1 MNNKTENYFFKNMK
15 RNLFLTVV
23 VFLAMVGMLSAQE
36 ANGIKGMYGIDHGKK
51 IVVATGK
58 LHDGEKP
65 FKETIPIRGEAYTYY
80 RSEMPLITITTD
92 GPIVNSPAV
101 HGIINVA
108 DADGNVIEMHA
119 GIKIRGTSSQQY
131 DKKSYRVELWAD
143 ETGTLMADTTFL
155 GLRSDDD
162 WNLEAMWAQP
172 LRLRDKVA
180 NELWMEMY
188 QLPYAANEPDAMPGI
203 RMVYADLFVNEE
215 YMGVYALTE
224 RMDRKQLGLRKYNGE
239 IRGVLY
245 KGNGPGAPTFDTLP
259 SYDNTSD
266 TWDNYEWVYPNESD
280 TAINWNHLYSFTN
293 FVMNASD
300 RVFYAQYA
308 AQFDKANAIDYYLFI
323 NSLMAMDNM
332 GRNLFVARY
341 KKSSTYLYLPWDLDA
356 IWGLDTDGN
365 KTYNTVGLLG
375 NGFYDR
381 LTLDCNDNGFVA
393 SAMTRYNALRSDILT
408 TEHIME
414 LVQNQFDELAES
426 GAYEREH
433 EAWPEFSVD
442 ESQLDYLRYWL
453 DDRFAYLDRE
463 INAGCGTWGIEA
475 PEPVEGPTRSVEVFP
490 NPAKDRINIRFA
502 EAGEAI
508 VRLYDMTGRL
518 VYSSASNA
526 QAFVIS
532 TQGLGRG
539 VYALVT
545 IAEGKQQVDR
555 VVVE

>member
-1 MNNKTENYFFKNMK
+1 MK
-15 RNLFLTVV
+15 KLFLAIVMILV
-23 VFLAMVGMLSAQE
+23 SGMMMAQDVQSVQ
-36 ANGIKGMYGIDHGKK
+36 KTYGIDHGKK
-51 IVVATGK
+51 LVVSTGR
-58 LHDGEKP
+58 LPEGTKP
-65 FKETIPIRGEAYTYY
+65 YKESMEIRGEEYTCY

-108 DADGNVIEMHA
+108 DAEGNVIEMHA
-119 GIKIRGTSSQQY
+119 GFKIRGTSSQQY

-188 QLPYAANEPDAMPGI
+188 QLPYAESEPEARPGI
-203 RMVYADLFVNEE
+203 RMVYADLFINEE
-215 YMGVYALTE
+215 YMGVYTLTE
-224 RMDRKQLGLRKYNGE
+224 RMDRKQLGLRKYNGDV
-239 IRGVLY
+239 RGVLY

-259 SYDNTSD
+259 NYDNTSD

-300 RVFYAQYA
+300 NVFFSQYA
-308 AQFDKANAIDYYLFI
+308 AQFDKDNAIDYYLFI

-332 GRNLFVARY
+332 GRNIFLARY
-341 KKSSTYLYLPWDLDA
+341 KKSSTYMYLPWDLDA
-356 IWGLDTDGN
+356 IWGLDTDGS
-365 KTYNTVGLLG
+365 KTYNTVGLKS
-375 NGFYDR
+375 NGFFDR
-381 LTLDCNDNGFVA
+381 LTHDCNDYGFVA
-393 SAMTRYNALRSDILT
+393 SAKTRYNALRNDILT
-408 TEHIME
+408 TDHIMKMVQEQYDE
-414 LVQNQFDELAES
+414 LVAS

-433 EAWPEFSVD
+433 EAWPEFTVD
-442 ESQLDYLRYWL
+442 ESQLDYMRYWL

-475 PEPVEGPTRSVEVFP
+475 PEPAEGPTQSVEVFP
-490 NPAKDRINIRFA
+490 NPAKDRISIRFA
-502 EAGEAI
+502 EAGEASI
-508 VRLYDMTGRL
+508 RLYDMTGRL
-518 VYSSASNA
+518 VCSDAANT

-532 TQGLGRG
+532 TQGLSQG
-539 VYALVT
+539 VYTLVVNVD
-545 IAEGKQQVDR
+545 GKQQIER

>member
-1 MNNKTENYFFKNMK
+1 MK
-15 RNLFLTVV
+15 K
-23 VFLAMVGMLSAQE
+23 LAFIAIMVLASGMMMAQTRPE
-36 ANGIKGMYGIDHGKK
+36 LKGVYGIDHNKK
-51 IVVATGK
+51 IVVVTEK
-58 LHDGEKP
+58 LLDGVKP
-65 FKETIPIRGEAYTYY
+65 FKETVPIRGEEYTCY

-101 HGIINVA
+101 HGLISVA

-119 GIKIRGTSSQQY
+119 GFKIRGTSSQQY

-143 ETGTLMADTTFL
+143 ETGALMADTTFL

-188 QLPYAANEPDAMPGI
+188 QLPYAESEPDALPGI
-203 RMVYADLFVNEE
+203 RMVYADLFINEE

-224 RMDRKQLGLRKYNGE
+224 RMDRKQLCLRKYNGE

-259 SYDNTSD
+259 DYDNTMD

-293 FVMNASD
+293 FVINASD
-300 RVFYAQYA
+300 NVFNSQYA
-308 AQFDKANAIDYYLFI
+308 AQFDKDNAVDYYLFI
-323 NSLMAMDNM
+323 NSLMAVDNM
-332 GRNLFVARY
+332 GRNLFLARY
-341 KKSSTYLYLPWDLDA
+341 KKSSTYIYLPWDLDA
-356 IWGLDTDGN
+356 IWGLNTNGN
-365 KTYNTVGLLG
+365 QTHVTGGLKS

-381 LTLDCNDNGFVA
+381 LMNDCTDNGFVA
-393 SAMTRYNALRSDILT
+393 SAQTRYNALRENILT

-414 LVQNQFDELAES
+414 LVQRQYDELVES

-433 EAWPEFSVD
+433 EAWPQFTVD
-442 ESQLDYLRYWL
+442 ESQLDYLSKWL
-453 DDRFAYLDRE
+453 DDRFNYLDNE
-463 INAGCGTWGIEA
+463 INAGCGTWGVEA
-475 PEPVEGPTRSVEVFP
+475 PEPVEGPTQSVEIFP
-490 NPAKDRINIRFA
+490 NPAKDRINVRFA
-502 EAGEAI
+502 EAGEA
-508 VRLYDMTGRL
+508 VVNMYDMTGRL
-518 VYSSASNA
+518 VYSHASNT
-526 QAFVIS
+526 QAFFIS
-532 TQGLGRG
+532 TQGLSQG
-539 VYALVT
+539 VYTLVVNVD
-545 IAEGKQQVDR
+545 GKQQVDR

>member
-1 MNNKTENYFFKNMK
+1 MK
-15 RNLFLTVV
+15 KLVLIVAFL
-23 VFLAMVGMLSAQE
+23 LIGWAIMAQDVQQ
-36 ANGIKGMYGIDHGKK
+36 IQKMYGVDHEKK
-51 IVVATGK
+51 IVVATGRLLEGMEPLK
-58 LHDGEKP
+58 KTMEVLGE
-65 FKETIPIRGEAYTYY
+65 TYTFY

-101 HGIINVA
+101 HGLINVA
-108 DADGNVIEMHA
+108 DADGNVITMHA
-119 GIKIRGTSSQQY
+119 GFKIRGTSSQQY

-143 ETGTLMADTTFL
+143 ETGTLMADTAFL

-188 QLPYAANEPDAMPGI
+188 KLPYAESEPTALPGI
-203 RMVYADLFVNEE
+203 RMVYADLFINDE
-215 YMGVYALTE
+215 YLGVYALTE
-224 RMDRKQLGLRKYNGE
+224 RMDRKQLALRKYNGD

-259 SYDNTSD
+259 NYDNTLD

-300 RVFYAQYA
+300 NVFYSQYA
-308 AQFDKANAIDYYLFI
+308 AQFDKDNAIDYYLFI

-332 GRNLFVARY
+332 GRNLFLARY
-341 KKSSTYLYLPWDLDA
+341 KKSSTYIYLPWDLDA
-356 IWGLDTDGN
+356 IWGLDTDGSP
-365 KTYNTVGLLG
+365 TYNTAGLLS
-375 NGFYDR
+375 NGFFDR
-381 LTLDCNDNGFVA
+381 LTQDCNDNGFVA
-393 SAMTRYNALRSDILT
+393 SAQARYNALRSDVLT

-414 LVQNQFDELAES
+414 LVQNQYDALVES

-433 EAWPEFSVD
+433 EAWPEFTVD
-442 ESQLDYLRYWL
+442 ESQLDYMREWL
-453 DDRFAYLDRE
+453 DSRFSYLDRE
-463 INAGCGTWGIEA
+463 INSACGTWGIEA
-475 PEPVEGPTRSVEVFP
+475 PEPVEGPTQCVEVFP

-502 EAGEAI
+502 EAGEAS

-518 VYSSASNA
+518 VYSNASNT

-532 TQGLGRG
+532 TQGLSQG
-539 VYALVT
+539 VYTLVVNVD
-545 IAEGKQQVDR
+545 GKQQVER

>member
-1 MNNKTENYFFKNMK
+1 MK
-15 RNLFLTVV
+15 KQVLLVAFL
-23 VFLAMVGMLSAQE
+23 LMGWALMAQDVQQIE
-36 ANGIKGMYGIDHGKK
+36 KMYGIDHEKK
-51 IVVATGK
+51 IIVATGK
-58 LHDGEKP
+58 MLEGMEPLKKTMDVH
-65 FKETIPIRGEAYTYY
+65 GEAYTYY

-92 GPIVNSPAV
+92 GPIINSPAV
-101 HGIINVA
+101 HGLINVA
-108 DADGNVIEMHA
+108 DADGNVITMHA
-119 GIKIRGTSSQQY
+119 GFKIRGISSQQY

-143 ETGTLMADTTFL
+143 ETGAEMADTTFL

-188 QLPYAANEPDAMPGI
+188 KLPYLENEPAALPGI
-203 RMVYADLFVNEE
+203 RMVYADLFINDE
-215 YMGVYALTE
+215 YLGVYALTE
-224 RMDRKQLGLRKYNGE
+224 RMDRKQLGLRKYNGD

-245 KGNGPGAPTFDTLP
+245 KGNGPGAPTFDSLP
-259 SYDNTSD
+259 MYDNTQD

-280 TAINWNHLYSFTN
+280 TAIDWNHLYSFTN

-300 RVFYAQYA
+300 NVFYSQYA
-308 AQFDKANAIDYYLFI
+308 AQFNKDNAIDYYLFI

-341 KKSSTYLYLPWDLDA
+341 KKSSTYMYLPWDLDA

-365 KTYNTVGLLG
+365 KTYNTVGLMS
-375 NGFYDR
+375 NGFFDR
-381 LTLDCNDNGFVA
+381 LMQDCNDYGFIA
-393 SAMTRYNALRSDILT
+393 STQTRYNALRSDILT

-414 LVQNQFDELAES
+414 LVQNQYNDLVES

-433 EAWPEFSVD
+433 EAWPEFTVN
-442 ESQLDYLRYWL
+442 EGQLEYMRYWL
-453 DDRFAYLDRE
+453 DDRFDYLDRE
-463 INAGCGTWGIEA
+463 INADCGTWGIKV
-475 PEPVEGPTRSVEVFP
+475 PEPVEGLTRNIEVFP

-502 EAGEAI
+502 EAGEAS
-508 VRLYDMTGRL
+508 VRLYDMMGRL
-518 VYSSASNA
+518 VYSNVSNT

-532 TQGLGRG
+532 TQGLSQG
-539 VYALVT
+539 VYTLVVNVDG
-545 IAEGKQQVDR
+545 IQQVDR

>member
-1 MNNKTENYFFKNMK
+1 MK
-15 RNLFLTVV
+15 KF
-23 VFLAMVGMLSAQE
+23 VFLIFLFYASGMMMAQE
-36 ANGIKGMYGIDHGKK
+36 FSNFKGMYGIDHEKK
-51 IVVATGK
+51 MVVATGK
-58 LHDGEKP
+58 LLEGMKP
-65 FKETIPIRGEAYTYY
+65 FKATIPVRGEEYTYY
-80 RSEMPLITITTD
+80 RSEMPLITIITD

-101 HGIINVA
+101 HGIISVA

-119 GIKIRGTSSQQY
+119 GFKIRGTSSQQY
-131 DKKSYRVELWAD
+131 EKKSYRVELWAD
-143 ETGTLMADTTFL
+143 ETGTLMADTAFL
-155 GLRSDDD
+155 GLRNDDD

-188 QLPYAANEPDAMPGI
+188 TLPYASSEPGARPGI
-203 RMVYADLFVNEE
+203 RMVYADLFVNDE

-224 RMDRKQLGLRKYNGE
+224 RMDRKQLGLRKYNGD

-259 SYDNTSD
+259 NYDNTMD

-308 AQFDKANAIDYYLFI
+308 AQFDKDNAINYYLFI

-341 KKSSTYLYLPWDLDA
+341 KKTSSYIYLPWDLDA

-365 KTYNTVGLLG
+365 KTYNTAGLKS
-375 NGFYDR
+375 NGFFDR
-381 LTLDCNDNGFVA
+381 LTQDCNDNGFVA
-393 SAMTRYNALRSDILT
+393 SAKACYDTLRRDFLN
-408 TEHIME
+408 TEHIMGM
-414 LVQNQFDELAES
+414 VQNQYDELVES

-433 EAWPEFSVD
+433 EAWPEFTVD
-442 ESQLDYLRYWL
+442 ESQLDYMRWWL
-453 DDRFAYLDRE
+453 DNRFSYLDRE
-463 INAGCGTWGIEA
+463 IDAACGTWGIEA
-475 PEPVEGPTRSVEVFP
+475 PELVEGPTRSVEVFP

-502 EAGEAI
+502 KVGEAS
-508 VRLYDMTGRL
+508 VRMYDMMGRL
-518 VYSSASNA
+518 VYSDASNA
-526 QAFVIS
+526 QAYVIS
-532 TQGLGRG
+532 TQKLSRG
-539 VYALVT
+539 VYTLVT
-545 IAEGKQQVDR
+545 IVDSKQQVDR